1 MDAESTGKD
10 SESCSNQ
17 ESESRVRVLHMDG
30 GGSRLVKAE
39 IECRKG
45 HKISVK
51 TEGPGVEQMTKEKG
65 TKPYGT
71 RICMRTRG

>member
-1 MDAESTGKD
+1 
-10 SESCSNQ
+10 
-17 ESESRVRVLHMDG
+17 
-30 GGSRLVKAE
+30 VKAE